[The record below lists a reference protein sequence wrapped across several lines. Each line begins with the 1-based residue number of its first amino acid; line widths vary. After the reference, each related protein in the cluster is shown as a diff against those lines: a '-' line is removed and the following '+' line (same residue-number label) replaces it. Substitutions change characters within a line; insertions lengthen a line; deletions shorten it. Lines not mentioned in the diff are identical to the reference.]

1 MLSFEYGTI
10 ALVASGELL
19 GRICFTSSPDEALSE
34 VCMYCPDA
42 GRGSQPL
49 FDEVFSQLQ
58 EYFRGDRKTFDVR
71 LDDTGLSE
79 FAREVHNALRDVP
92 YGSVISY
99 RDLARS
105 AGSVG
110 AARAVGRVMSTNPF
124 PLIVPCHRVVN
135 ADGRLGQYSGGTGKE
150 TKARLI
156 AFERGLGP
164 YLGGFRASDY
174 SRS

>member
-1 MLSFEYGTI
+1 MSAKQWDMLSFDYGTI

-19 GRICFTSSPDEALSE
+19 SRICFTSSPDDALLE
-34 VCMYCPDA
+34 VCTHCPDA

-79 FAREVHNALRDVP
+79 FARKVHNALREVP

-105 AGSVG
+105 AGSAG

-135 ADGRLGQYSGGTGKE
+135 ADGRLGQYSGGAGKE

-156 AFERGLGP
+156 AFERGLEP
-164 YLGGFRASDY
+164 
-174 SRS
+174 

>member
-1 MLSFEYGTI
+1 MSVKQWDMLSFEYGTV

-19 GRICFTSSPDEALSE
+19 SRICFTASPDEALSQ
-34 VCMYCPDA
+34 VCMHCPDA

-71 LDDTGLSE
+71 LDETGLSE
-79 FAREVHNALRDVP
+79 FACKVHNALRDVP

-99 RDLARS
+99 RDLARL
-105 AGSVG
+105 AGSAG

-135 ADGRLGQYSGGTGKE
+135 ADGRLGQYSGGAGKE

-156 AFERGLGP
+156 ALEQGLGP
-164 YLGGFRASDY
+164 
-174 SRS
+174 

>member
-1 MLSFEYGTI
+1 MSVKQWDMLSFEYGTV

-19 GRICFTSSPDEALSE
+19 SRICFTSSPDEALSE
-34 VCMYCPDA
+34 VCKHCPDA

-79 FAREVHNALRDVP
+79 FARKIHNALRDVP

-105 AGSVG
+105 AGSAC

-135 ADGRLGQYSGGTGKE
+135 ADGRLGQYSGGAGKE

-156 AFERGLGP
+156 AFERGLEP
-164 YLGGFRASDY
+164 
-174 SRS
+174 

>member
-1 MLSFEYGTI
+1 MSDKQWEMLSFEYGTI

-19 GRICFTSSPDEALSE
+19 SRICFTASPDEALLE
-34 VCMYCPDA
+34 VCTHCPDA

-49 FDEVFSQLQ
+49 LDEVFSQLK

-71 LDDTGLSE
+71 LDDAGLSG
-79 FAREVHNALRDVP
+79 FARKVHNALRDVP

-105 AGSVG
+105 AGSAG

-124 PLIVPCHRVVN
+124 PLIVPCHRVIN
-135 ADGRLGQYSGGTGKE
+135 ADGHLGQYSGGAGKE

-164 YLGGFRASDY
+164 
-174 SRS
+174 

>member
-1 MLSFEYGTI
+1 MSDKQWEMLSFEYGTI

-19 GRICFTSSPDEALSE
+19 SRICFSSSPEEALLE
-34 VCMYCPDA
+34 VSKHCPDA
-42 GRGSQPL
+42 KRGSHPL
-49 FDEVFSQLQ
+49 FDAVFGQLK

-71 LDDTGLSE
+71 LDDGDLTE
-79 FAREVHNALRDVP
+79 FARKVHNVLRDVP

-105 AGSVG
+105 AGSAG

-135 ADGRLGQYSGGTGKE
+135 ADGRLGLYSGGAGKE

-164 YLGGFRASDY
+164 
-174 SRS
+174 